1 MHDTIRLLEEKNCL
15 LQLRLDLAID
25 MIVINHDCFLCPMS
39 NECEHKCKTQDDE
52 EVVIECRE
60 KIKSFFES
68 IDG

>member
-1 MHDTIRLLEEKNCL
+1 MHDTIRLLEEKNRL
-15 LQLRLDLAID
+15 LRLRLDLAID
-25 MIVINHDCFLCPMS
+25 MIVINHDCVLCPMS
-39 NECEHKCKTQDDE
+39 AECEHECKTQDDE